1 MRGQNHARTDFM
13 YVGKDE
19 KNGREEIKRN
29 Y

>member
-1 MRGQNHARTDFM
+1 MRGQNRARTDFM
-13 YVGKDE
+13 YVGRGE

>member
-1 MRGQNHARTDFM
+1 MRGQNRTRTDFM
-13 YVGKDE
+13 YVGRSE